1 MEWYLKHF
9 NELPR
14 ITVPASSSAT
24 GSNDGEI
31 VINAKGST
39 FLLAILEVKLDWGD
53 ALFQALCYV
62 QKWLNVSVITPLGS

>member
-1 MEWYLKHF
+1 MRWYLKHF

-53 ALFQALCYV
+53 ALFQALCYA
-62 QKWLNVSVITPLGS
+62 QKWLNVSVRTPLGS